1 MDFNPD
7 NDRIN
12 DSIIDH
18 IKTCFSCA
26 LHHYKNN
33 VAGIIEGIG
42 AIVPYSFRDHT
53 KYRHWCKHSKDQKGE
68 KPFML
73 DDVAT
78 KLAPLGLTSIALWEQ
93 RTQRNDFTEDQRV
106 VTTVCQQQL
115 PSSMKDMNI

>member
-1 MDFNPD
+1 MREEVGSNLEKWSDVNHLTCTLTKGLYEGKGMDFNPD

-12 DSIIDH
+12 ESIIDH

-53 KYRHWCKHSKDQKGE
+53 KYRHWCKHSKDQQGE
-68 KPFML
+68 K
-73 DDVAT
+73 
-78 KLAPLGLTSIALWEQ
+78 
-93 RTQRNDFTEDQRV
+93 V
-106 VTTVCQQQL
+106 VQWKIKDISQQL
-115 PSSMKDMNI
+115 VVAFYAG